1 MKKSELLMEP
11 FNRTVVV
18 QLSSG
23 DCEEEG
29 MEEMGAR

>member
-1 MKKSELLMEP
+1 MEP

-18 QLSSG
+18 QLFSLVAEEEE
-23 DCEEEG
+23 EEEG